1 MVSGPEGWNSMIGD
15 TDKAEVTD
23 SQKRG
28 IDHDPAT
35 AAERAKQAAA
45 AAAVRGRTARK
56 RADEAQDR
64 QAGRKPDP

>member
-1 MVSGPEGWNSMIGD
+1 MIGD
-15 TDKAEVTD
+15 TDKPEVTD
-23 SQKRG
+23 SHKRG
-28 IDHDPAT
+28 IDHDRAT